1 MIDKLSLY
9 LQELSVTRDAERQ
22 IMDEHLRRNHL
33 RTYRRI
39 RETTKLKTT

>member
-1 MIDKLSLY
+1 MRDKLSLF
-9 LQELSVTRDAERQ
+9 LQELQVTREAERQ

-39 RETTKLKTT
+39 RETTNLKTK